1 MMHIKLNNYKVSR
14 VFIQGKGGE
23 YREIYSLHLGNRSA
37 LGHSQVALL
46 EIKKNRLSDKGIE
59 KLIEFLQELKNTS

>member
-1 MMHIKLNNYKVSR
+1 MHIKLNNYKVSR
-14 VFIQGKGGE
+14 VYIQDRSGE
-23 YREIYSLHLGNRSA
+23 YKEIYTLHPGNRSA

-59 KLIEFLQELKNTS
+59 KLIEFLQGLKNTS